1 MQLKLTWRIKGQR
14 DMELLVF
21 EEQKIAETMEIL
33 LEKGFMGDE
42 VLNSVEYIK
51 ALRTNNQVNVLLTY
65 KEANIYSGDILVLE
79 NNQDYEGG
87 MN

>member
-33 LEKGFMGDE
+33 AEKDLLGDE
-42 VLNSVEYIK
+42 AADSVKYIK

-65 KEANIYSGDILVLE
+65 SEANIYSGDILVLE
-79 NNQDYEGG
+79 NPDYEGG

>member
-1 MQLKLTWRIKGQR
+1 MQLKLTWKIRGQQ

-33 LEKGFMGDE
+33 EEKGLLGDE
-42 VLNSVEYIK
+42 VADSVKYIK

-65 KEANIYSGDILVLE
+65 SEANIYSGDILVLE
-79 NNQDYEGG
+79 SQDYEGG

>member
-1 MQLKLTWRIKGQR
+1 MQLKLTWKIRGQQ

-33 LEKGFMGDE
+33 EEKGLLEDE
-42 VLNSVEYIK
+42 VADSVKYIK

-65 KEANIYSGDILVLE
+65 SEANIYSGDILVLE
-79 NNQDYEGG
+79 SQDYEGG

>member
-1 MQLKLTWRIKGQR
+1 MQLKLTWRIKGQW

-21 EEQKIAETMEIL
+21 EEQKIVETMEIL
-33 LEKGFMGDE
+33 AEKGLLGDE
-42 VLNSVEYIK
+42 VADSVQYIK

-65 KEANIYSGDILVLE
+65 SEANIYSGDILVLE
-79 NNQDYEGG
+79 NPDYEGG